1 MVMTD
6 TNRPQQPT
14 EPQPTQPQDPT
25 GTNPDD
31 RS

>member
-14 EPQPTQPQDPT
+14 DPQPTQPQDPT
-25 GTNPDD
+25 STNPDD